1 MPGITCQKP
10 DATYLLWLD
19 FRKLKMKGKE
29 LETFCLKEA
38 GLALD
43 SGEWFGGEG
52 EGYMR
57 INIGCPRSLLKQ
69 ALEQLKEAYDKRGF

>member
-1 MPGITCQKP
+1 MADRAASAG
-10 DATYLLWLD
+10 DALC
-19 FRKLKMKGKE
+19 RLKMKGKE

-57 INIGCPRSLLKQ
+57 INIGCPRSLLRQ